1 MWSLLQ
7 IILPICLLVMLG
19 FSLRWFGLVKPDADE
34 IIGDLVFKVAIP
46 VLLFRLIA
54 ISQLEGANPWAIWAS
69 YFIPVAI
76 VWIFASILLPLAFKR
91 EALYGLIGG
100 TASGFANTVL
110 VGIPLIL
117 QAYGEAGMVSLT
129 ILLSVHLPVMFF
141 AAAVHHDIAVAI
153 DGKGGQPEE
162 SWPQKISRLV
172 ITVLKNPIIIGI
184 IAGSAFRVSGLE
196 MPVILLDV
204 TGKISSIAGPLALI
218 VLGMGLNKYGLKG
231 NVGPATITT
240 FLKLL
245 VLPGLVF
252 FFSAYVFNQPPMFTA
267 GLVLASAAPTGV
279 NAYLF
284 SQHFGTGHA
293 LAANSISIST
303 PLCVFTI
310 TFWLGVLAAYMSAG

>member
-7 IILPICLLVMLG
+7 IILPICLLVLLG
-19 FSLRWFGLVKPDADE
+19 FSLRWFGLVKPNADE

-76 VWIFASILLPLAFKR
+76 VWIFASIILPLIFKR

-100 TASGFANTVL
+100 IASGFANTVL

-153 DGKGGQPEE
+153 DGKGGQAKE
-162 SWPQKISRLV
+162 SWPQKMSRLV

-184 IAGSAFRVSGLE
+184 LAGSAFRFSGLE
-196 MPVILLDV
+196 MPHILLDV

-231 NVGPATITT
+231 NVGPATVTT

-245 VLPGLVF
+245 VLPGVVF
-252 FFSAYVFNQPPMFTA
+252 IFSAYVFGLPPMFTA
-267 GLVLASAAPTGV
+267 GLVLASAAPTRV

-284 SQHFGTGHA
+284 AQHFGTGHA
-293 LAANSISIST
+293 LSLIHI
-303 PLCVFTI
+303 
-310 TFWLGVLAAYMSAG
+310 

>member
-1 MWSLLQ
+1 MLTLLQ
-7 IILPICLLVMLG
+7 IILPVCLLVVIG
-19 FSLRWFGLVKPDADE
+19 FSIRWFGLVKPDADE
-34 IIGDLVFKVAIP
+34 IIGDLVFKIAIP

-54 ISQLEGANPWAIWAS
+54 ISKLEDANLWAIWGS

-76 VWIFASILLPLAFKR
+76 VWIFAAVLLPWVFKR

-141 AAAVHHDIAVAI
+141 AAAIHHDIAVAI
-153 DGKGGQPEE
+153 DGKGGQAKE

-184 IAGSAFRVSGLE
+184 IAGSIFRVSGLE

-231 NVGPATITT
+231 NLGPATVTT
-240 FLKLL
+240 FLKLF

-252 FFSAYVFNQPPMFTA
+252 LFSAYVFGLPPIFTA
-267 GLVLASAAPTGV
+267 GLVLAAAAPTGV

-303 PLCVFTI
+303 PLCVITM
-310 TFWLGVLAAYMSAG
+310 TFWLGVLAAHISGG